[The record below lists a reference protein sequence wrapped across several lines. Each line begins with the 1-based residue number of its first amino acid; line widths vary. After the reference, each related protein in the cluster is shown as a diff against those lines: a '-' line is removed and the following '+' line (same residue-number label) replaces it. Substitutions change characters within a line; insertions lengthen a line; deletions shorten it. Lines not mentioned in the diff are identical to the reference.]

1 MDKHHNTYH
10 CSVGKKPINADYFAF
25 TKHIETNLKAPK
37 LKVVDRV
44 IITISIRYELSF
56 RAKFMFL

>member
-1 MDKHHNTYH
+1 M
-10 CSVGKKPINADYFAF
+10 
-25 TKHIETNLKAPK
+25 NLKAPK
-37 LKVVDRV
+37 LKVVDTV